1 MVIFVSL
8 KMRLL
13 YYSKLSDFLSNSWSF
28 NMIAFGMVLA
38 TSRGQKEGETMKTTT
53 KSPWII
59 DIKNARTQR
68 VEGQI
73 RRDATDKLDAIA
85 IARREFPEAGFGARK
100 AA

>member
-1 MVIFVSL
+1 
-8 KMRLL
+8 
-13 YYSKLSDFLSNSWSF
+13 
-28 NMIAFGMVLA
+28 
-38 TSRGQKEGETMKTTT
+38 MKTTT

-59 DIKNARTQR
+59 DIKDPRTQR

-85 IARREFPEAGFGARK
+85 IAREEFPEAGFGARM